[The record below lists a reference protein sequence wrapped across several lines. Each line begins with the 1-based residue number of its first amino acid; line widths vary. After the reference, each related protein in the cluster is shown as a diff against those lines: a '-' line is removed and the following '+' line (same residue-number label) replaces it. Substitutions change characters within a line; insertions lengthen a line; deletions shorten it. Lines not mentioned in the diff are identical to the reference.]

1 MLRKQNIIEN
11 IKAATLFYLIIGII
25 LYFAFIKPVI
35 IGTINERKQDE
46 ETITNREW
54 KEFKEWEQKQEEKE
68 WENSEFGK

>member
-11 IKAATLFYLIIGII
+11 IKATLFYLIIGII

>member
-11 IKAATLFYLIIGII
+11 IKATLFYLIIGII

-35 IGTINERKQDE
+35 IGTINKRKQDE

>member
-11 IKAATLFYLIIGII
+11 IKATLFYLIIGII
-25 LYFAFIKPVI
+25 LYFVFIKPVI

>member
-11 IKAATLFYLIIGII
+11 IKATLFYLIIGII
-25 LYFAFIKPVI
+25 LYFVFIKPVI
-35 IGTINERKQDE
+35 IGTVNELKQDE